1 MSQLKVIQPSDR
13 AGRFVPEDYRTDGRD
28 EFAIRD
34 QQASKPDDHW
44 RPLKPGEIDALMQ
57 NENVCEDWSQIHVA
71 EGFDP
76 HFVRGCQFFGRVRIG
91 QITGVSLVKNEL
103 VTPAGLYNSYI
114 DSCDIGDDAT
124 VRNVRYLSHYIIG
137 AHCLLLNVDEML
149 TTNHAKFGNGIVKE
163 GEDEDVRVWLDLV
176 NETGGRAVLPFD
188 GMLAADAYLW
198 VRYRQDSALLERFKE
213 ITQNQFDPRR
223 GYFGQVGPRSVIKH
237 TRIIKDVKIGSDAYI
252 KGANKL
258 KNLTIHSS
266 ADEPTQIGEGVEM
279 VNGIVG
285 LGCHVFY
292 GCKAVRFVMGNNSAL
307 KYGGRLIHSFLG
319 DNSTISCCEIL
330 HNLIFPAH
338 EQHHNNSFLTASLVM
353 GQSNL
358 AAGATVGSN
367 HNSRAN
373 DGEIVAGRGFW
384 PGLCTTLKHSSKFAS
399 FTLLAKG
406 AYPAELNV
414 PLPFALL
421 SDDVAHNQLVILPAF
436 WWQYNMYALAR
447 NTWKFQTRD
456 KRITK
461 TQNIEFDSLAPD
473 TAEEMIHAMRLLER
487 WTAKAFL
494 QKQGEDPSA
503 KSNAELEALGKTLLT
518 EADDRTA
525 GLEVLGEKIEATK
538 RKTRIVKPRS
548 SYHAYR
554 EMLLYY
560 GVKNLLDYLDDHP
573 KATQD
578 STRAALAG
586 TRKTDWVNLGGQLLM
601 RGQLDDLFTKI
612 KSGELNEWD
621 AIHGA
626 YDALWAGYRLDKQ
639 RHAYATLCDLMGD
652 TGELSHEVYKVTLS
666 KAIDIQ
672 RFICEQ
678 VYHTREKDFSNPFR
692 QATFESREEQ
702 DAVVGTIEDNSF
714 VVQTRSDTDA
724 FVARCEAALLRK

>member
-1 MSQLKVIQPSDR
+1 MSQLKVIQMAAE
-13 AGRFVPEDYRTDGRD
+13 AGEFVPAEYRSDGRD

-34 QQASKPDDHW
+34 QQAGQPVGHW
-44 RPLKPGEIDALMQ
+44 QPLTRAQIAVLEQYG
-57 NENVCEDWSQIHVA
+57 NVCDDWSAIQA
-71 EGFDP
+71 ADGFDP
-76 HFVRGCQFFGRVRIG
+76 HFVRGCQFFGCVRIG
-91 QITGVSLVKNEL
+91 KITGVSLSMNEL
-103 VTPAGLYNSYI
+103 VTPAGLYDSYI

-124 VRNVRYLSHYIIG
+124 VRNVRYLSHYLIG
-137 AHCLLLNVDEML
+137 DHCLLLNIDEMQ

-188 GMLAADAYLW
+188 GMIAADAYLW
-198 VRYRQDSALLERFKE
+198 ARNRQDVELMDRFKE
-213 ITQNQFDPRR
+213 ITQGQFDARR
-223 GYFGQVGPRSVIKH
+223 GYFGQLGPRCVIKH
-237 TRIIKDVKIGSDAYI
+237 TRIIKDVIVGSDAYI

-266 ADEPTQIGEGVEM
+266 ADEPTQVGEGVEM

-285 LGCHVFY
+285 FGCHIFY

-330 HNLIFPAH
+330 HNLIFPSH
-338 EQHHNNSFLTASLVM
+338 EQHHNNSFLTASMVM

-373 DGEIVAGRGFW
+373 DGEVIAGRGFW

-399 FTLLAKG
+399 FTLLSKG
-406 AYPAELNV
+406 AYPGELNI
-414 PLPFALL
+414 PLPFTLL
-421 SDDVAHNQLVILPAF
+421 SDDVAHNRLVVMPAF

-456 KRITK
+456 KRKTK

-473 TAEEMIHAMRLLER
+473 TAEEMFHAMRLLEE
-487 WTAKAFL
+487 WV
-494 QKQGEDPSA
+494 GPSIHDEDAADTPVE
-503 KSNAELEALGKTLLT
+503 AEGMECS
-518 EADDRTA
+518 
-525 GLEVLGEKIEATK
+525 K
-538 RKTRIVKPRS
+538 RETWIVKPRS
-548 SYHAYR
+548 GYRAYR
-554 EMLLYY
+554 DMLIYY
-560 GVKNLLDYLDDHP
+560 GVKNVLDYLEDHP
-573 KATQD
+573 EATRE
-578 STRAALAG
+578 TAAEELAG
-586 TRKTDWVNLGGQLLM
+586 RRETEWKNLGGQLVTK
-601 RGQLDDLFTKI
+601 GQLDALFGQI
-612 KSGELNEWD
+612 KSGELNDWP
-621 AIHGA
+621 AIHAA
-626 YDALWAGYRLDKQ
+626 YDALWSGYRLDKQ
-639 RHAYATLCDLMGD
+639 RHAYATLCELL
-652 TGELSHEVYKVTLS
+652 GEPSGLSAVAWQNGMDE
-666 KAIDIQ
+666 AIRIQ

-678 VYHTREKDFSNPFR
+678 VYSTRVKDFNNPFR
-692 QATFESREEQ
+692 QATFESRQEQ

-724 FVARCEAALLRK
+724 FIARCEDAILRG